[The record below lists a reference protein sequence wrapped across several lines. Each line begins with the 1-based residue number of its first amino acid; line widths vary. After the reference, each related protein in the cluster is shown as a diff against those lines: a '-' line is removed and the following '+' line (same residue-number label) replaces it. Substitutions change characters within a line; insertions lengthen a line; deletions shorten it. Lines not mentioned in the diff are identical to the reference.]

1 MNKKGIVLKILCFL
15 GLTAVA
21 YLEFCTDRGFFLAGW
36 GGFGDISKVYTL
48 KGSIIECIVN
58 FVPPLLLL
66 FILILRM
73 IVYYRR
79 KAAVKYYIY
88 DVLFCAAAV
97 GLGFIVFY
105 YFKEPRDTI
114 VDFIIHV
121 NYENGWLEY
130 PVP

>member
-1 MNKKGIVLKILCFL
+1 MNKKGIILKILCFL
-15 GLTAVA
+15 GLTAAA
-21 YLEFCTDRGFFLAGW
+21 YLEFCASYAFFRAGW

-48 KGSIIECIVN
+48 KGSIIECIVV

-73 IVYYRR
+73 IINYRR
-79 KAAVKYYIY
+79 KASVKYYIY